1 LPEFA
6 RHPTDG
12 DPAEP
17 RPTEERRPVTVRL
30 YTVVI
35 DARHPR
41 ALAQFWAAALGWQIL
56 AEHPEEDDEEVIVG
70 ANEQAYPGLCILR
83 VPESKTIKNRLHLD
97 LVPDDVDDKELEI
110 ERLISL
116 GATRVDIGQAADASW
131 VVLADPEGNEFCVLR
146 PHQSLVD

>member
-1 LPEFA
+1 MA
-6 RHPTDG
+6 
-12 DPAEP
+12 
-17 RPTEERRPVTVRL
+17 VRL

-35 DARHPR
+35 DARDPR
-41 ALAQFWAAALGWQIL
+41 ALGEFWAGALGWQIL
-56 AEHPEEDDEEVIVG
+56 AEDDDGEVIVG

-97 LVPDDVDDKELEI
+97 LFPDDLEDKAAEI
-110 ERLISL
+110 ERLIAL
-116 GATRVDIGQAADASW
+116 GATRVNIGQAADVSW